1 MPAPSTSLSNGDR
14 NGTLGL
20 RPVIELTVHLGPLTL
35 AIHYD
40 PHTRT
45 ASSLHYLDDETSPE
59 GTPGEAVDWFLS
71 RLIGI
76 ES

>member
-1 MPAPSTSLSNGDR
+1 MPATTNG
-14 NGTLGL
+14 NGTLTL
-20 RPVIELTVHLGPLTL
+20 RPVIELTVHLGSLALT
-35 AIHYD
+35 IQYD
-40 PHTRT
+40 PQTRT
-45 ASSLHYLDDETSPE
+45 ATALHYLDDETAPE